1 MCRVGVAT
9 WQQSQRAWTTLAMAV
24 ASAAEQAAYRRWEL
38 AVIALLAASLVGGF
52 AVEAWRARAPAG
64 LEHLEAERPRL
75 GVPPRAPRLRSG
87 PSSRD
92 RPSRR
97 PTESARIRDAEPRP
111 TPDSPLDL
119 NRATAAELARLPGIG
134 PRLAARILARR
145 EALDGRFGSAD
156 DLATVSGVGARKAL
170 RLRPLV
176 RASPETLSTVDA
188 LDPLEPWEPR

>member
-1 MCRVGVAT
+1 
-9 WQQSQRAWTTLAMAV
+9 MAV
-24 ASAAEQAAYRRWEL
+24 ASAAEQLTYRRWEL

-52 AVEAWRARAPAG
+52 AVETWRARAPAV
-64 LEHLEAERPRL
+64 LEHVEAERPRL
-75 GVPPRAPRLRSG
+75 GVPPRAPSRRSG
-87 PSSRD
+87 ASPRD
-92 RPSRR
+92 RPSRTR
-97 PTESARIRDAEPRP
+97 VESPRTPDAEPLP

-145 EALDGRFGSAD
+145 EALGGRFGSAD

-170 RLRPLV
+170 QLRPLV
-176 RASPETLSTVDA
+176 RASPQTLSPSDA